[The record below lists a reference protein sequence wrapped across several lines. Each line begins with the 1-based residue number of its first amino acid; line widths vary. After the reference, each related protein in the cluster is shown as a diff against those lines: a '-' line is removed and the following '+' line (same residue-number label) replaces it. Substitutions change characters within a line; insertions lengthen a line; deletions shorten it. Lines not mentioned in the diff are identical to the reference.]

1 MSRHRSRERAVQVL
15 FQVDVRSISPAEAIH
30 NYYDSL
36 YSEENED
43 RPERDDFME
52 ELVYG
57 TVARREELDGRISK
71 YSENWRIERMPAV
84 DRNILRLAA
93 FELGQGKLP
102 AAVIIDEAVSIAK
115 RFSADESVAF
125 MNAVLDAIRKEAGE
139 TK

>member
-1 MSRHRSRERAVQVL
+1 MSRHRSRQRAVQVL

-36 YSEENED
+36 YSEENDD
-43 RPERDDFME
+43 RPERDEFME

-57 TVARREELDGRISK
+57 TVAAREELDGRISK

-84 DRNILRLAA
+84 DRNILRLAT
-93 FELGQGKLP
+93 FELAQGKLP
-102 AAVIIDEAVSIAK
+102 PAVVIDEAVSIAK

-125 MNAVLDAIRKEAGE
+125 MNAVLDAIRREAEE

>member
-57 TVARREELDGRISK
+57 TVARREE
-71 YSENWRIERMPAV
+71 RMPAV

-93 FELGQGKLP
+93 FELGLGKLP